1 MACPRRAGG
10 GASLDGH
17 RRCRADGVAMIRDT
31 ISVIALF
38 AMLYGALLFPGF

>member
-1 MACPRRAGG
+1 VDCARRHRV

-31 ISVIALF
+31 LSVIALF